1 MFVRLVA
8 GRMSGEIDLL
18 DTTKSKAWKFGSVP
32 YGV

>member
-1 MFVRLVA
+1 MFVHLVA
-8 GRMSGEIDLL
+8 GRLGGEIDLW